1 MQIGYLHIGS
11 AEHGIA
17 RYGRLLATEARQRSS
32 LSVIEAEVVLTERR
46 GNSSELR
53 KANHASLVRAAQTL
67 RPAEIVHLQYNRLI
81 WGGGWSQLGYLDTF
95 MRHCACPLV
104 VTLHDIFYP
113 PSSAT
118 LAQQYFSKAA
128 DSITLRDLV
137 KAALRD
143 RLSPHTLA
151 LQKVMARSR
160 LAFVCTQEEA
170 RRLSDR
176 ASMQTVQVIPH
187 FVETRA
193 IQMSRSEA
201 RQALGLADDTVIT
214 LLGFIYSGKGHQLL
228 VQALAQLPSTVKVV
242 FAGGVSSGHEE
253 FYQDL
258 MVLAEKE
265 GVRDRIRVTGY
276 LSESELEQY
285 LVATDLAVCPFRQT
299 SASGSLSTWISAA
312 RPILAS
318 NIPQVAEY
326 NELKP
331 GAIKTFDSYTVES
344 LTTAIQNLIPL
355 RSEFNDPKVLF
366 LSQHLS
372 LPSVFDQHLQSYN
385 SVLEKS
391 LQTA

>member
-11 AEHGIA
+11 PEHGIA
-17 RYGRLLATEARQRSS
+17 RYGRLLAAEARRRSIS
-32 LSVIEAEVVLTERR
+32 IIEAEVVLTGDRTR
-46 GNSSELR
+46 DC
-53 KANHASLVRAAQTL
+53 ASLIRAAQTL
-67 RPAEIVHLQYNRLI
+67 GSANVVHFQYNRSI
-81 WGGGWSQLGYLDTF
+81 WGDGWTQLKHLDTF
-95 MRHCACPLV
+95 MRNCACPLV

-113 PSSAT
+113 PSSLT
-118 LAQQYFSKAA
+118 LAQRYFSKASE
-128 DSITLRDLV
+128 SIRLRDLG
-137 KAALRD
+137 KAVLRD
-143 RLSPHTLA
+143 RLSPHILA
-151 LQKVMARSR
+151 LQHVMARSR

-176 ASMQTVQVIPH
+176 VSMQTVQVIPH
-187 FVETRA
+187 FVETRS
-193 IQMSRSEA
+193 IQISRSEA
-201 RQALGLADDTVIT
+201 RQALRLEDYTVIT

-228 VQALAQLPSTVKVV
+228 VQALAQLPQTVRVV
-242 FAGGVSSGHEE
+242 FAGGVSSGHEA
-253 FYQDL
+253 FYQEL
-258 MVLAEKE
+258 MALAEKK

-299 SASGSLSTWISAA
+299 SASGSLSTWISVA

-331 GAIKTFDSYTVES
+331 GAIKTFDSYTVEA
-344 LTTAIQNLIPL
+344 LTTAIQHLIPL
-355 RSEFNDPKVLF
+355 RSESDDPKVLF

-372 LPSVFDQHLQSYN
+372 ISSVFDRHLQHYG
-385 SVLEKS
+385 SVLESS